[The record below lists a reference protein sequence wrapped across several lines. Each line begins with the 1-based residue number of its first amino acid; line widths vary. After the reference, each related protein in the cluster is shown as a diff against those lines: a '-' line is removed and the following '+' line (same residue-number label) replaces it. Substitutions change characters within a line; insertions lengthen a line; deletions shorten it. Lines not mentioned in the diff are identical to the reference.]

1 MKELKCPK
9 CGTMFTVDEADFETI
24 VSQVRNQEFA
34 AEVAKRE
41 QEIRA
46 QYATREQLAK
56 QQAEMQLQQ
65 SLAAKASEIEKQ
77 NSEINVLK
85 AQLASIAQ
93 TKEAEKQAALLA
105 EKQCLQELLLNKEAE
120 IARLK
125 ADMQKQLGD
134 LQNAAQLQAKQAELN
149 IKQLNDE
156 HRILL
161 EAKQK
166 EVDFYKDFKAKMST
180 KMLGET
186 LEQHCAVLFEKN
198 LRPMMPTA
206 YFEKDNDTTQ
216 GTKGDFI
223 FRDKVGEQEYISIM
237 FEMKNEADTTATKHS
252 NEKFFEKLDEDRKAY
267 YLLIAEYTDPATL
280 NLLKGKFQIKKTKEP
295 NNVYWSY
302 YYGLVLENNRL
313 FRDAIEQ
320 YQTCKRINAST
331 LFDEQIAYCYSKM
344 GDFERAL
351 EYVNYVITV
360 DSTDADYYE
369 QRANIY
375 GEMGNRAKAIEDLTK
390 YIEFYPEYS
399 YAYYRRGWYK
409 HLDLQHEAAIE
420 DFNLSIMLDSTYNY
434 AYDGRGRS
442 YMALGKTDLAK
453 ADFEK
458 ILSFDTIPN
467 GNSCAPS
474 AYHFLGN
481 DSLAIDFIRRTLQ
494 EDSTANYDAAC
505 TFALANQVDRAVFY
519 LRKAFEHGFVRL
531 HHISVDM
538 DFDAIRN
545 DERFISLVEKYTQK
559 IQEAN
564 NNNSNE
570 NSAKER
576 VVEVPFTAANG
587 VTKVNC
593 TINGLPLNFVF
604 DTGASD
610 VTISQV
616 EANFMFKN
624 GYLSE
629 KDIVGKQHYQTADG
643 NISVG
648 TVINLNSI
656 NFGGLSLNNIRAS
669 VVQSQ
674 NAPLLL
680 GQSVLQHLGKIEIDN
695 SQRILKITTK
705 Q

>member
-1 MKELKCPK
+1 MKEIKCPK
-9 CGTMFTVDEADFETI
+9 CGTMFTVDKADFETI

-41 QEIRA
+41 EELRA

-252 NEKFFEKLDEDRKAY
+252 NEKFFEKLDEDRRKKGCEYAVLVSMLEPESELY
-267 YLLIAEYTDPATL
+267 NQGIVDVSHKYPKMFVVRPQQFITIITLLVNANKKSIELQNELAIAKSQSIDVTKFESQ
-280 NLLKGKFQIKKTKEP
+280 LLEFKEKFGKNYRLASEHFREAIKEIDNTITHLIKTKEA
-295 NNVYWSY
+295 
-302 YYGLVLENNRL
+302 LVSSEKQL
-313 FRDAIEQ
+313 
-320 YQTCKRINAST
+320 SW
-331 LFDEQIAYCYSKM
+331 
-344 GDFERAL
+344 
-351 EYVNYVITV
+351 
-360 DSTDADYYE
+360 
-369 QRANIY
+369 AND
-375 GEMGNRAKAIEDLTK
+375 KATDLTIK
-390 YIEFYPEYS
+390 KLT
-399 YAYYRRGWYK
+399 RGNPTMK
-409 HLDLQHEAAIE
+409 KLFEEAQIV
-420 DFNLSIMLDSTYNY
+420 
-434 AYDGRGRS
+434 
-442 YMALGKTDLAK
+442 TD
-453 ADFEK
+453 E
-458 ILSFDTIPN
+458 
-467 GNSCAPS
+467 
-474 AYHFLGN
+474 
-481 DSLAIDFIRRTLQ
+481 
-494 EDSTANYDAAC
+494 E
-505 TFALANQVDRAVFY
+505 
-519 LRKAFEHGFVRL
+519 
-531 HHISVDM
+531 
-538 DFDAIRN
+538 
-545 DERFISLVEKYTQK
+545 
-559 IQEAN
+559 
-564 NNNSNE
+564 
-570 NSAKER
+570 
-576 VVEVPFTAANG
+576 
-587 VTKVNC
+587 
-593 TINGLPLNFVF
+593 
-604 DTGASD
+604 
-610 VTISQV
+610 
-616 EANFMFKN
+616 
-624 GYLSE
+624 
-629 KDIVGKQHYQTADG
+629 
-643 NISVG
+643 
-648 TVINLNSI
+648 
-656 NFGGLSLNNIRAS
+656 
-669 VVQSQ
+669 
-674 NAPLLL
+674 
-680 GQSVLQHLGKIEIDN
+680 
-695 SQRILKITTK
+695 
-705 Q
+705 

>member
-41 QEIRA
+41 EELRA

-206 YFEKDNDTTQ
+206 YFEKDNDASQ
-216 GTKGDFI
+216 GSKGDFI

-252 NEKFFEKLDEDRKAY
+252 NEKFFEKLDEDRRKKGCEYAVLVSMLEPESELY
-267 YLLIAEYTDPATL
+267 NQGIVDVSHKYPKMFVVRPQQFITIITLLVNANKKSIELQNELAIAKSQSIDVTKFESQ
-280 NLLKGKFQIKKTKEP
+280 LLEFKEKFGKNYRLASEHFREAIKEIDNTITHLIKTKEA
-295 NNVYWSY
+295 
-302 YYGLVLENNRL
+302 LVSSEKQL
-313 FRDAIEQ
+313 
-320 YQTCKRINAST
+320 SW
-331 LFDEQIAYCYSKM
+331 
-344 GDFERAL
+344 
-351 EYVNYVITV
+351 
-360 DSTDADYYE
+360 
-369 QRANIY
+369 AND
-375 GEMGNRAKAIEDLTK
+375 KATDLTIK
-390 YIEFYPEYS
+390 KLT
-399 YAYYRRGWYK
+399 RGNPTMK
-409 HLDLQHEAAIE
+409 KLFE
-420 DFNLSIMLDSTYNY
+420 DAQIV
-434 AYDGRGRS
+434 
-442 YMALGKTDLAK
+442 TD
-453 ADFEK
+453 E
-458 ILSFDTIPN
+458 
-467 GNSCAPS
+467 
-474 AYHFLGN
+474 
-481 DSLAIDFIRRTLQ
+481 
-494 EDSTANYDAAC
+494 E
-505 TFALANQVDRAVFY
+505 
-519 LRKAFEHGFVRL
+519 
-531 HHISVDM
+531 
-538 DFDAIRN
+538 
-545 DERFISLVEKYTQK
+545 
-559 IQEAN
+559 
-564 NNNSNE
+564 
-570 NSAKER
+570 
-576 VVEVPFTAANG
+576 
-587 VTKVNC
+587 
-593 TINGLPLNFVF
+593 
-604 DTGASD
+604 
-610 VTISQV
+610 
-616 EANFMFKN
+616 
-624 GYLSE
+624 
-629 KDIVGKQHYQTADG
+629 
-643 NISVG
+643 
-648 TVINLNSI
+648 
-656 NFGGLSLNNIRAS
+656 
-669 VVQSQ
+669 
-674 NAPLLL
+674 
-680 GQSVLQHLGKIEIDN
+680 
-695 SQRILKITTK
+695 
-705 Q
+705 

>member
-41 QEIRA
+41 EELRA

-105 EKQCLQELLLNKEAE
+105 EKQCLQESLLNKDAE

-252 NEKFFEKLDEDRKAY
+252 NEKFFEKLDEDRRKKGCEYAVLVSMLEPESELY
-267 YLLIAEYTDPATL
+267 NQGIVDVSHKYPKMFVVRPQQFITIITLLVNANKKSIELQNELAIAKSQSIDVTKFESQ
-280 NLLKGKFQIKKTKEP
+280 LLEFKEKFGKNYRLASEHFREAIKEIDNTITHLIKTKEA
-295 NNVYWSY
+295 
-302 YYGLVLENNRL
+302 LVSSEKQL
-313 FRDAIEQ
+313 
-320 YQTCKRINAST
+320 SW
-331 LFDEQIAYCYSKM
+331 
-344 GDFERAL
+344 
-351 EYVNYVITV
+351 
-360 DSTDADYYE
+360 
-369 QRANIY
+369 AND
-375 GEMGNRAKAIEDLTK
+375 KATDLTIK
-390 YIEFYPEYS
+390 KLT
-399 YAYYRRGWYK
+399 RGNPTMK
-409 HLDLQHEAAIE
+409 KLFE
-420 DFNLSIMLDSTYNY
+420 DAQIV
-434 AYDGRGRS
+434 
-442 YMALGKTDLAK
+442 TD
-453 ADFEK
+453 E
-458 ILSFDTIPN
+458 
-467 GNSCAPS
+467 
-474 AYHFLGN
+474 
-481 DSLAIDFIRRTLQ
+481 
-494 EDSTANYDAAC
+494 E
-505 TFALANQVDRAVFY
+505 
-519 LRKAFEHGFVRL
+519 
-531 HHISVDM
+531 
-538 DFDAIRN
+538 
-545 DERFISLVEKYTQK
+545 
-559 IQEAN
+559 
-564 NNNSNE
+564 
-570 NSAKER
+570 
-576 VVEVPFTAANG
+576 
-587 VTKVNC
+587 
-593 TINGLPLNFVF
+593 
-604 DTGASD
+604 
-610 VTISQV
+610 
-616 EANFMFKN
+616 
-624 GYLSE
+624 
-629 KDIVGKQHYQTADG
+629 
-643 NISVG
+643 
-648 TVINLNSI
+648 
-656 NFGGLSLNNIRAS
+656 
-669 VVQSQ
+669 
-674 NAPLLL
+674 
-680 GQSVLQHLGKIEIDN
+680 
-695 SQRILKITTK
+695 
-705 Q
+705 